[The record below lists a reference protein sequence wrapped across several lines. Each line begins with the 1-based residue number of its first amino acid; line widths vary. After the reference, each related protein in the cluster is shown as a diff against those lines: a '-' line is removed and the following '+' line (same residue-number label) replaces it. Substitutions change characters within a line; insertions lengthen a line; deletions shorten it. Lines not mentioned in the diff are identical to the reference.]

1 VFRSKYKLR
10 FATILLMILLTIA
23 CGMANADPI
32 ANPIANQSIGCGKAN
47 AGSVTEFSGECAL
60 RFRIERVLR
69 HSPAA
74 GLTGFDS
81 VFTSVH
87 WIDPRPRT
95 TPVRFFLGI
104 NQGRAPA
111 PGATEFERDL
121 YFVVDAFQHL
131 VFGKQREI
139 MSIYSG
145 CRKNR
150 DADTCPQYNGKG
162 K

>member
-10 FATILLMILLTIA
+10 FATVLLMILLTIA

-32 ANPIANQSIGCGKAN
+32 ANPIANPSIGCGKAN
-47 AGSVTEFSGECAL
+47 ADSVTEFSGECAL

-69 HSPAA
+69 HSPVA

-81 VFTSVH
+81 VFTS
-87 WIDPRPRT
+87 IQRFDPRPRDV
-95 TPVRFFLGI
+95 PIRFFLGI

-121 YFVVDAFQHL
+121 YFVVDALQRL
-131 VFGKQREI
+131 VMGKQREI

>member
-1 VFRSKYKLR
+1 VSRSVFKVRYV
-10 FATILLMILLTIA
+10 MILLTIV

-32 ANPIANQSIGCGKAN
+32 TNASIGCGRAR
-47 AGSVTEFSGECAL
+47 ADSVTDFSGECAL
-60 RFRIERVLR
+60 RLRIERVLR
-69 HSPAA
+69 HSNAA
-74 GLTGFDS
+74 RLTGFDS
-81 VFTSVH
+81 VFTSMQ
-87 WIDPRPRT
+87 WIDPRPRAA
-95 TPVRFFLGI
+95 PVRFFLGI
-104 NQGRAPA
+104 NQGREPA

-121 YFVVDAFQHL
+121 FFVVDAFQHL
-131 VFGKQREI
+131 VMGKQREI

>member
-1 VFRSKYKLR
+1 
-10 FATILLMILLTIA
+10 MILLTMV

-32 ANPIANQSIGCGKAN
+32 TNVSVGCGRAN
-47 AGSVTEFSGECAL
+47 TDSVPELSGECAL
-60 RFRIERVLR
+60 RLQIERVLR

-74 GLTGFDS
+74 RLTGFDS
-81 VFTSVH
+81 VFTSMQ

-104 NQGRAPA
+104 NQGRMPP
-111 PGATEFERDL
+111 PGATEFERGL
-121 YFVVDAFQHL
+121 YFVVDALQHL
-131 VFGKQREI
+131 VLGKQREV

-145 CRKNR
+145 CRKSR